1 MFRQLKKLNFLKPL
15 IEMNKFIKIFLVV
28 LLIFISDHVFCQ
40 VGIGT
45 SSPHASAVLEI
56 QSDKGGLLIPRMTVS
71 QFLAI
76 ENPAAGLMVFL
87 TDYNEGTIIYVKQN
101 GSWEVQSSSS
111 VGIPGSPTSVTAIA
125 ENKQATISFTAPS
138 NDGGAPI
145 TSYTAISSPG
155 NITGTLNQETSGSIT
170 VTGLTN
176 DTDYTFTV
184 IANNAFGSSQAS
196 NTSGTVRPLYE
207 VGDYVYG
214 GVVFYV
220 ASADE
225 NLDSDTAL
233 ERYLICSVDK
243 QSSQNGIR
251 WHNGSNSATSAQ
263 YSLIGKGALNTDL
276 IISAQGATQT
286 TYAAGLA
293 RAYQGGG
300 YTDWFLPSINEL
312 SEMHAKRN
320 EINAT
325 STLNGGANFT
335 AAFYWSSTEKDVDE
349 AYYMNFNPG
358 GGDSGDKGKNFGLSV
373 RAIRAQ

>member
-1 MFRQLKKLNFLKPL
+1 
-15 IEMNKFIKIFLVV
+15 MNKVIKIFLVV

-56 QSDKGGLLIPRMTVS
+56 QSDKGGLLIPRMTIS

-87 TDYNEGTIIYVKQN
+87 TNYNGGTIIYVKQD

-111 VGIPGSPTSVTAIA
+111 VGIPASPTLVTAVA
-125 ENKQATISFTAPS
+125 ENQQATISFTAPS
-138 NDGGAPI
+138 NDGGVPI

-196 NTSGTVRPLYE
+196 NTSDTVRPLYE

-220 ASADE
+220 ASTDE

-251 WHNGSNSATSAQ
+251 WHNGSNIVTSAQ
-263 YSLIGKGALNTDL
+263 YSDIDKGALNTDL
-276 IISAQGATQT
+276 IISAQGATET

-358 GGDSGDKGKNFGLSV
+358 GGGSGDKGKNFGLSV